1 MKQNKERQNAKY
13 RIKFTKVYAKYIT
26 RYIRRDLEEK
36 IQKLNGRIDEK
47 FVEND
52 GKLEKKLK
60 II

>member
-47 FVEND
+47 Y
-52 GKLEKKLK
+52 
-60 II
+60 